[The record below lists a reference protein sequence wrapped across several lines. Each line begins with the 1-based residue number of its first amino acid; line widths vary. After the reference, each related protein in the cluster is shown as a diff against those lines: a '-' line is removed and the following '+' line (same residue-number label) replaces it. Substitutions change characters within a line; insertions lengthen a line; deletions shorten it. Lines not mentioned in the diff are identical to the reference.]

1 MNDKKF
7 NYPKMKF
14 VLIKKFLQS
23 VDNLTRRY
31 LAMILFFSYRFIRIQ
46 WLIFLAF
53 NLIKQKSDYTKPIK
67 GLAFGRQIF
76 DEDTNAISKYS
87 LNISIDSIH
96 KSYFFM
102 YLNYLSLYTHYELPS
117 YFEKGDN
124 RESVKKHLINA
135 LQHLIKKNGYKFV
148 ISGNYNYL
156 ECVELPGVCKT
167 LNIPYIVLYKE
178 GLNLNTEI
186 ATNYVI
192 KRNSLLPFGGNKLL
206 TYNHSIRNTFINEFG
221 C

>member
-1 MNDKKF
+1 
-7 NYPKMKF
+7 MKF

-31 LAMILFFSYRFIRIQ
+31 LAIILFFSYRFIRIQ

-87 LNISIDSIH
+87 LNVSIDSIH

-102 YLNYLSLYTHYELPS
+102 YLNYLSLYTHYDLPS
-117 YFEKGDN
+117 YFEKGEN
-124 RESVKKHLINA
+124 RESVKKHLISDRKVGFFFSGGTDSLSILSKA
-135 LQHLIKKNGYKFV
+135 KN
-148 ISGNYNYL
+148 
-156 ECVELPGVCKT
+156 
-167 LNIPYIVLYKE
+167 YI
-178 GLNLNTEI
+178 NN
-186 ATNYVI
+186 
-192 KRNSLLPFGGNKLL
+192 PKLF
-206 TYNHSIRNTFINEFG
+206 TYNLIGFILTR
-221 C
+221 